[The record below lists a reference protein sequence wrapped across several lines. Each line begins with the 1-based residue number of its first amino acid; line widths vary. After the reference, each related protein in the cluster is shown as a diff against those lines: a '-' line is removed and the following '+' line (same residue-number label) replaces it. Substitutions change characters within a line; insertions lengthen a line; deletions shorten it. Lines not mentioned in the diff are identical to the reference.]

1 MIDIYKI
8 MIVED
13 DKTIRLEL
21 QVLLKN
27 AGYEVYA
34 VENFEDVIE
43 QIKKVQPH
51 MIVMDVMLPVQSGL
65 ELCMKVRSFSQVPVL
80 FVTNCNTTEDEMRCI
95 TMGGDDFV
103 AKPYNVSI
111 LLGRIANVL
120 RRTYGNEKESAVGIP
135 LELH

>member
-1 MIDIYKI
+1 MITIYTI

-51 MIVMDVMLPVQSGL
+51 LIVMDVMLPIRSGL
-65 ELCMKVRSFSQVPVL
+65 EICMELRSSSQIPVL
-80 FVTNCNTTEDEMRCI
+80 FVTNVIQRKM
-95 TMGGDDFV
+95 
-103 AKPYNVSI
+103 K
-111 LLGRIANVL
+111 
-120 RRTYGNEKESAVGIP
+120 
-135 LELH
+135 